1 MGAGEEAST
10 GRVGVVPAGR
20 SDRDQGAGGRPL
32 ALVTG
37 GQRGIG
43 FAIGRAFA
51 RAGHDVVVAD
61 LTDGFDGAAL
71 AREWGV
77 AGESRAGGDGATVHA
92 FEADVGDEASVDE
105 LFGSIAEHAGRAPDV
120 LVNNAAVQFWAPLL
134 ELSLDDWEQTLR
146 VNLTGAFLTTR
157 RFARARIEAG
167 GGGSIVNLGSGCNR
181 LAFPRLV
188 SYTASKGG
196 LEMLTKVSALEL
208 GEHGIRVNCIAPGSI
223 ETERTRAETVGYA
236 ERWSPL
242 TPLGRVGTVED
253 VADAVIALSGAG
265 MRFVSGETVAVDGG
279 LFSRAAWPGE
289 Y

>member
-1 MGAGEEAST
+1 MVASDGASAERPAERPIERPVERGE
-10 GRVGVVPAGR
+10 R
-20 SDRDQGAGGRPL
+20 SGGGRPL

-51 RAGHDVVVAD
+51 RAAHDVVVAD
-61 LTDGFDGAAL
+61 LSDELDGAAL
-71 AREWGV
+71 AEAWGV
-77 AGESRAGGDGATVHA
+77 GDEVTVHA
-92 FEADVGDEASVDE
+92 FSADVGDERSVDD
-105 LFGSIAEHAGRAPDV
+105 LFESIVERVARAPDV

-134 ELSLDDWEQTLR
+134 ELSLADWEQTLR
-146 VNLTGAFLTTR
+146 VNLTGAFLTTK
-157 RFARARIEAG
+157 RFARARAEAG

-223 ETERTRAETVGYA
+223 ETERTRAETTGYA

-253 VADAVIALSGAG
+253 VADAVVALSGPG